1 MQWNMDWQVIQQA
14 EYFAFEM
21 TDDNHI
27 NKGTCAYMRG
37 IRVHVREDLN
47 RMRRAIIEC
56 VA

>member
-14 EYFAFEM
+14 EYFAFDM